1 MLFGPAHA
9 PVRRRVHA
17 PSGPQRLLLLPRMPA
32 EPPPP
37 PPERYGPLAL
47 VRVTKADGR
56 ALILFSH
63 ARA

>member
-1 MLFGPAHA
+1 
-9 PVRRRVHA
+9 
-17 PSGPQRLLLLPRMPA
+17 MPA